1 MENNKIIPI
10 FLACDD
16 NYVKFAMVT
25 LKSIACN
32 ANKDYTY
39 KCYYKRIYSQRTI
52 FKQKSECDKQYGKY
66 EETYTYR
73 IIHYAV

>member
-39 KCYYKRIYSQRTI
+39 NC
-52 FKQKSECDKQYGKY
+52 
-66 EETYTYR
+66 
-73 IIHYAV
+73 